1 MMIEKHEIIKGMLQL
16 KGTSISEVARD
27 LGVAP
32 TTVTVVSKGMRRSKR
47 IETALAAAIGSTPEV
62 VWPERYEAT
71 EVRAGK
77 RPKSAMRR
85 LFGTPTAPSD
95 GTL

>member
-1 MMIEKHEIIKGMLQL
+1 MMVEKHEIIKGMLQL
-16 KGTSISEVARD
+16 KGTSISEVARE

-62 VWPERYEAT
+62 VWPERYT
-71 EVRAGK
+71 LSDVSPGK
-77 RPKSAMRR
+77 RSNHAVRHM
-85 LFGTPTAPSD
+85 FGAPAR
-95 GTL
+95 GRNAQ